1 MGAAIASDFFG
12 LRSRCWKT
20 WAPFRMTLTS
30 VTPWLDVAT
39 AAATLASSVTR
50 ARSSGWRN

>member
-1 MGAAIASDFFG
+1 MGAAIATDFFG